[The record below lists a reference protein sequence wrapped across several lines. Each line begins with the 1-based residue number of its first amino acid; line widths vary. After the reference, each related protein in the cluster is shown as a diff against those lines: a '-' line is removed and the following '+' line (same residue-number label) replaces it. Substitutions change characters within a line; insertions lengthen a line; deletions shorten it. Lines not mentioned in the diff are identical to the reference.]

1 MPGDDEQL
9 VSRSALRKR
18 KLRHGFKA
26 AAKRQAIAVRR
37 AHGLDDTDEFECH
50 RIAKAEGIFV
60 YTLTLLQPSPHV
72 DHLFDVD
79 PQALSALTVR
89 DGDAVAVLVH
99 DGHSAERQRSS
110 LAHELAHVL
119 LGHEDTPP
127 LNDSGCR
134 EMHADVEAEADY
146 LGSVLLVTDDA
157 VMHYARQ
164 DVPLEVAASRLGV
177 SVPMMRWR
185 YNDCGARRR
194 LERERALYRR

>member
-26 AAKRQAIAVRR
+26 AAKRQAIAIRR
-37 AHGLDDTDEFECH
+37 AHGLGDVDEFDCH
-50 RIAKAEGIFV
+50 KIAKAEGLFV
-60 YTLTLLQPSPHV
+60 YTLTSYRPSPHV
-72 DHLFDVD
+72 DHLLDVD
-79 PQALSALTVR
+79 QQAFSALTLR
-89 DGDAVAVLVH
+89 YGDNVVIVVH

-127 LNDSGCR
+127 LDDSGCR
-134 EMHADVEAEADY
+134 ELHADIEAEADY

-164 DVPLEVAASRLGV
+164 DIPLEVAASRLGV

-185 YNDCGARRR
+185 YNDSGAHRR
-194 LERERALYRR
+194 LQRERARYPR

>member
-1 MPGDDEQL
+1 MPGDDEEL
-9 VSRSALRKR
+9 VSRSALQKR

-26 AAKRQAIAVRR
+26 AAKRKAIAMRR
-37 AHGLDDTDEFECH
+37 AHGLSDVDEFDCH
-50 RIAKAEGIFV
+50 KIANAEGIVV
-60 YTLTLLQPSPHV
+60 YKLTSYGSSPHV
-72 DHLFDVD
+72 DHLLEVD
-79 PQALSALTVR
+79 QQAFSALTLRYEDV
-89 DGDAVAVLVH
+89 VAIVVH

-127 LNDSGCR
+127 LNPSGCR
-134 EMHADVEAEADY
+134 ELHADIEAEADY
-146 LGSVLLVTDDA
+146 LGAVLLVTDDA

-185 YNDCGARRR
+185 YNDSGARRR
-194 LERERALYRR
+194 IQRERARYLR

>member
-9 VSRSALRKR
+9 VSRSALQKR

-26 AAKRQAIAVRR
+26 EAKRQAIAMRR
-37 AHGLDDTDEFECH
+37 AHGLGDVDEFDGH
-50 RIAKAEGIFV
+50 KIAKAEGIFV
-60 YTLTLLQPSPHV
+60 YTLTLLRPSPHV
-72 DHLFDVD
+72 DHLLDVD
-79 PQALSALTVR
+79 PQALSALTLR
-89 DGDAVAVLVH
+89 DGDNVAIVVH
-99 DGHSAERQRSS
+99 DGHSAERQQSS

-119 LGHEDTPP
+119 LDHEDTPP

-134 EMHADVEAEADY
+134 EMHADIEAEADY

-194 LERERALYRR
+194 LERERARYR